1 MSWQPCK
8 TDTIQALQDLL
19 PPAASVHNPVD
30 MLAAAGPEQYATC
43 LRHLLADP
51 GVDSVLV
58 ILPPPPTH
66 TAGGVARAMIPIIYT
81 SDKPVVVALMG
92 ERMIQEAIEYFR
104 AARVPEYRFPER
116 AAGALAILA
125 QRADYLARE
134 QDPPKRFPDVDT
146 QAARQLIAEN
156 QPDSSGFLPQEVTDR
171 LLAAYG
177 LPVPQARLA
186 RSAEAAVAAAR
197 AAGLPVALKVASPDI
212 LHKSDV
218 AGVLLGLENE
228 EAVRQGFN
236 EIMKNTR
243 AARPQAALLGV
254 YVQPMVPSGQEV
266 IIGAIQ
272 DPQFGPL
279 VMFGSGGI
287 EVEGLQD
294 VDFALAPL
302 SWSEAEGLLARTWA
316 GRKLD
321 GFRNMPPA
329 DREAVLSAIIRLA
342 QLAADFPQ
350 LAEIEINP
358 LRVLPAGEGAFA
370 VDGRVR
376 IAPKPAE

>member
-1 MSWQPCK
+1 M
-8 TDTIQALQDLL
+8 
-19 PPAASVHNPVD
+19 V
-30 MLAAAGPEQYATC
+30 
-43 LRHLLADP
+43 
-51 GVDSVLV
+51 
-58 ILPPPPTH
+58 
-66 TAGGVARAMIPIIYT
+66 PIIYT
-81 SDKPVVVALMG
+81 SNKPVVIALMG

-134 QDPPKRFPDVDT
+134 QDPPQRFPDVDT
-146 QAARQLIAEN
+146 AAAHLLLAEN
-156 QPDSSGFLPQEVTDR
+156 QPDGSGFLPQEVTNQ

-177 LPVPQARLA
+177 LPVPPTRLA
-186 RSAEAAVAAAR
+186 RTAEEAVAAAR
-197 AAGLPVALKVASPDI
+197 ELGLPVALKIASPDI
-212 LHKSDV
+212 LHKSDI
-218 AGVLLGLENE
+218 AGVLLGLGDED
-228 EAVRQGFN
+228 AVRKGFD
-236 EIMKNTR
+236 EIIDKTR
-243 AARPQAALLGV
+243 AVRPQATLLGTHI
-254 YVQPMVPSGQEV
+254 QPMVPQGQEV
-266 IIGAIQ
+266 IIGAVQ

-279 VMFGSGGI
+279 VMFGSGGV

-294 VDFALAPL
+294 VDFSLAPL

-316 GRKLD
+316 GRKLR
-321 GFRNMPPA
+321 GYRHIPPA

-376 IAPKPAE
+376 VAHKPES